1 MRSLRSPDF
10 AIARPLML
18 ALAVKGE
25 ILMALVKCKECGHEV
40 SKKAETC
47 PNCGAPVKKKPT
59 QYGCGTLIL
68 LGFIV
73 FIFIG
78 VFSSNDSTNTP
89 SKPNVS
95 DAECKKTLQCWGD
108 RHSIA
113 ASVRCDSYVE
123 KLAKY
128 SHKWTDGML
137 EPKFSHFRWKNK
149 EKGVV
154 TFIGDK
160 IQFQNGFGAWQNNV
174 YECDYDPSS
183 EQVLDVRAR
192 EGRL

>member
-1 MRSLRSPDF
+1 
-10 AIARPLML
+10 
-18 ALAVKGE
+18 
-25 ILMALVKCKECGHEV
+25 MALVKCKECGLEV

-73 FIFIG
+73 FIFIY
-78 VFSSNDSTNTP
+78 VFSSNNSSNIP
-89 SKPNVS
+89 SKPKVS

-108 RHSIA
+108 KHSIA
-113 ASVRCDSYVE
+113 AAVRCDSYVE

-128 SHKWTDGML
+128 SHKWTDGIL
-137 EPKFSHFRWKNK
+137 EPKFSRFRWKDQA
-149 EKGVV
+149 KGVV

-160 IQFQNGFGAWQNNV
+160 IQFQNGFGAWQNYI

>member
-1 MRSLRSPDF
+1 
-10 AIARPLML
+10 
-18 ALAVKGE
+18 
-25 ILMALVKCKECGHEV
+25 MALVKCKECGHEV

-47 PNCGAPVKKKPT
+47 PNCGAPVKQKPT

-68 LGFIV
+68 LAFIV

-78 VFSSNDSTNTP
+78 VFSSNDSSNTQ
-89 SKPNVS
+89 SKPKVS

-108 RHSIA
+108 KHSIA
-113 ASVRCDSYVE
+113 AGVRCESYVE

-137 EPKFSHFRWKNK
+137 EPKFSHFRWKNQA
-149 EKGVV
+149 KGVV

-160 IQFQNGFGAWQNNV
+160 IQFQNGFGAWQHYV